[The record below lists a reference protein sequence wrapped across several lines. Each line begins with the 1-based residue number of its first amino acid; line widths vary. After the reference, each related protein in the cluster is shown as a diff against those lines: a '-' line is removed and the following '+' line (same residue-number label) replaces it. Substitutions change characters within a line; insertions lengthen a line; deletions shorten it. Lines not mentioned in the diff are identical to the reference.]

1 MLDIGGLDTSVTSV
15 LGENKGFV
23 GCRAS
28 WNVAVLARTGRDLL
42 LETEKLCQVTSQV
55 TDQKPVSS
63 YLQVVNSGVLAAR

>member
-1 MLDIGGLDTSVTSV
+1 MHEIGGLDTSATSV

-23 GCRAS
+23 GCSAT
-28 WNVAVLARTGRDLL
+28 WNVAVWRNLL

-55 TDQKPVSS
+55 IGQKPVSS